1 MRDQHLVFTKSAVR
15 RTLLVGIGRTTTF
28 AILFFLAAFAQTI
41 LLTVLPV
48 EAFRLLGSARELSLV
63 YLMVG
68 ICGFTGRLA
77 IPSLALLVGRPRLL
91 LLGTAVLLL
100 SCVLL
105 AGDSVPALIVG
116 FALNTFAFA
125 CFEIVFNLYVLENIA
140 RSELGRFEAKRIF
153 FAAAPWTIGPWLG
166 IYLQSHA
173 AFWLPFLISGATG
186 LLMLAY
192 FWLLRLEPPLEP
204 RASRRLNPIY
214 SIARFTAQPRLRL
227 SWVLAVGRNA
237 WWSMFQ
243 VYVPVYAIKTGLGA
257 EAGGLIVSIG
267 VGWMW
272 TVLIWGWLGRRIGIR
287 RLLLLGYAATGCI
300 TLATV
305 PAMGTPLLGAVML
318 VMSAF
323 VAETIDGAGNSL
335 FLRAVHVHERSEMTA
350 VFVTYRDFGQTAP
363 PAIFAALLAV
373 FELPAVFVAGGAM
386 MLGMA
391 VLTRYIPRRF

>member
-1 MRDQHLVFTKSAVR
+1 M
-15 RTLLVGIGRTTTF
+15 GIGKTTNF

-48 EAFRLLGSARELSLV
+48 EAFRLLGNARGLSLV

-77 IPSLALLVGRPRLL
+77 IPPLARRFGRPRLL
-91 LLGTAVLLL
+91 VVGTVVLAL

-105 AGDSVPALIVG
+105 AAHSIPALVTG

-125 CFEIVFNLYVLENIA
+125 CFEIVFNLYVLDHVA
-140 RSELGRFEAKRIF
+140 RNELGRFEAKRIF
-153 FAAAPWTIGPWLG
+153 FAAAPWTLGPWLG
-166 IYLQSHA
+166 IYLQDHVA
-173 AFWLPFLISGATG
+173 PWVPVLISASTG
-186 LLMLAY
+186 LLLLAY
-192 FWLLRLEPPLEP
+192 FRLQRFAPPAQLRG
-204 RASRRLNPIY
+204 SRPLNPLH
-214 SIARFTAQPRLRL
+214 SVARFTAQPRLRL
-227 SWVLAVGRNA
+227 AWVLAVGRNA

-243 VYVPVYAIKTGLGA
+243 IYAPVYAINTGLGA

-272 TVLIWGWLGRRIGIR
+272 TVLLWGWLGRRFGLR
-287 RLLLLGYAATGCI
+287 RLLLLGYAGTGCI

-305 PAMGTPLLGAVML
+305 PAMATPILGATML
-318 VMSAF
+318 VLSAL

-350 VFVTYRDFGQTAP
+350 VFVTYRDFGNLAP
-363 PAIFAALLAV
+363 PAVFAALLAV
-373 FELPAVFVAGGAM
+373 FELPAVFVAGGLT

-391 VLTRYIPRRF
+391 GLTRYIPRRF